1 MPWLVADKTG
11 GATAIGAPD
20 ERTGPW
26 VVQAFGDARA
36 IPGNA
41 GSDPASRPEPRTT
54 PAGAVAAEGGWFAD
68 VMLAALQSYERGATL
83 SGAPR
88 GPAGS
93 VTN

>member
-1 MPWLVADKTG
+1 MPLLVADKTG
-11 GATAIGAPD
+11 GATPIGAPD

-26 VVQAFGDARA
+26 VVQAFEDARA

-41 GSDPASRPEPRTT
+41 GSDPASMPELLTT